1 MRESAKNTHPDVQ
14 RVIDNQGLSNGD
26 KIAELKKLHDDE
38 RAIQRAASESPMIE
52 DDGLNDRLHDV
63 EVALK
68 NLGVEIKGPEDNLGA
83 TL

>member
-1 MRESAKNTHPDVQ
+1 MRESAKRIHPDVQ

-26 KIAELKKLHDDE
+26 KIAELKKIYEDE
-38 RAIQRAASESPMIE
+38 RAIQRAATESPMAE

-63 EVALK
+63 ELALEE
-68 NLGVEIKGPEDNLGA
+68 LEADVKGPEDNLGA

>member
-1 MRESAKNTHPDVQ
+1 MTNTHKTVHPDVQ
-14 RVIDNQGLSNGD
+14 RVVDNQDLSND
-26 KIAELKKLHDDE
+26 QKVTELKKIYDDE
-38 RAIQRAASESPMIE
+38 RALQRAATESPMAK

-68 NLGVEIKGPEDNLGA
+68 DLNADIKGPEDNLGA